1 MNSKEFM
8 KRMKQ
13 GPALI
18 VAEISANHGNNFKR
32 AVTLIKKAK
41 DCGADAVKFQVF
53 TPDTLTIN
61 ADNKYF
67 RLQHLKWGGQT
78 LYQLYGKAYM
88 PWRWL
93 KKLKKTADELGILF
107 FATAFDKSSVDF
119 LEEMNVPFH
128 KIASF
133 EFNDLSLIT
142 HAARTQKPLIL
153 STGMATKTEIK
164 EAVETAKKAGSK
176 DIVLLKCVSSYPADP
191 SEMNLRTISD
201 MRQHFK
207 CPVGLSDHTL
217 GIATALGAVTLGAC
231 LIEKHF
237 VLTRKRETLDSFF
250 SIEPKELQ
258 LLVDNVRI
266 VEKALGGIH
275 YGLTAQEK
283 NSCVFRRSL
292 FAVEDINKGELL
304 TEVNVRSIRPGYG
317 LLPKNITKV
326 LGRKSVKKIKRGTP
340 IQWDHLSR

>member
-1 MNSKEFM
+1 MNSKQLM

-13 GPALI
+13 GPAII
-18 VAEISANHGNNFKR
+18 VAEISANHDNSFKR

-41 DCGADAVKFQVF
+41 ECGADAVKFQVF

-61 ADNKYF
+61 AGNKYF
-67 RLQHLKWGGQT
+67 RLQHPKWGGQT

-93 KKLKKTADELGILF
+93 KELKKIADELGILF
-107 FATAFDKSSVDF
+107 FATAFDKSSIDF
-119 LEEMNVPFH
+119 LEEMNVPLH

-133 EFNDLSLIT
+133 EFNDLPLIA
-142 HAARTQKPLIL
+142 HAAKTRKPLIL
-153 STGMATKTEIK
+153 STGMATKMEIK
-164 EAVETAKKAGSK
+164 EAMETVKKTGAK
-176 DIVLLKCVSSYPADP
+176 DIILLKCVSSYPADP
-191 SEMNLRTISD
+191 SDMNLRTIPD

-217 GIATALGAVTLGAC
+217 GIAAAIGAVTLGAC

-250 SIEPKELQ
+250 SIEPEELQ

-266 VEKALGGIH
+266 VAKALGGVR
-275 YGLTAQEK
+275 YGLTSREK
-283 NSCVFRRSL
+283 NSCIFRRSL
-292 FAVEDINKGELL
+292 FAVEDIKKGELF
-304 TEVNVRSIRPGYG
+304 TETNVRSIRPGYG
-317 LLPKNITKV
+317 LPPKNITKV
-326 LGRKSVKKIKRGTP
+326 LGKRSVRNIKRGNP
-340 IQWDHLSR
+340 IQWDHINL